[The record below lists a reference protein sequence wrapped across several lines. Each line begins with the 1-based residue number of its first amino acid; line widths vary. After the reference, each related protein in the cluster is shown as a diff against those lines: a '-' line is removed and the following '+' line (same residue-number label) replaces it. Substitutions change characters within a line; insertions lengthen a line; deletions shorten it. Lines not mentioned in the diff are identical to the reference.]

1 MSGDLIYPQ
10 VSRRSL
16 LGGGI
21 ALAGSIACESLVV
34 PKVAFSYPVGEVV
47 QHGLIIE
54 AAYADEVMTA
64 LEACKY
70 QAEQTREQYQDWIRG
85 SGLSPAEKAIEWA
98 KAMDEFIQNIKNCEN
113 NYGKSVVLR
122 AAGAAIGVVVLVV
135 VLIAGIIFVLSGSGA
150 APVLGG
156 AACAAA

>member
-1 MSGDLIYPQ
+1 M
-10 VSRRSL
+10 
-16 LGGGI
+16 
-21 ALAGSIACESLVV
+21 LAGSIACEGLVV
-34 PKVAFSYPVGEVV
+34 PKVAFSYPVRQVV
-47 QHGLIIE
+47 QHGLIIDT
-54 AAYADEVMTA
+54 AYADEVMTA

-98 KAMDEFIQNIKNCEN
+98 KATDEFIWNIKKCEN
-113 NYGKSVVLR
+113 DYGKSVVLR

-150 APVLGG
+150 TPVLGG
-156 AACAAA
+156 LACAAA